1 MKQGKNNDPNPVIF
15 KIVKE
20 IRTYIVFMKYLIE
33 ELERLKNSLRKHSK
47 KEKRCQKKRKRKSE
61 DQCK

>member
-20 IRTYIVFMKYLIE
+20 IRTYIVFMKYLVE
-33 ELERLKNSLRKHSK
+33 ELERLKNSLRKQQKGK
-47 KEKRCQKKRKRKSE
+47 KMPKKKMNKR
-61 DQCK
+61 

>member
-1 MKQGKNNDPNPVIF
+1 MKQGKTMTQNPVIF
-15 KIVKE
+15 KTVKE

-47 KEKRCQKKRKRKSE
+47 KEKRCKKKMNKR
-61 DQCK
+61 

>member
-15 KIVKE
+15 RIVKE

-47 KEKRCQKKRKRKSE
+47 KEKRCKKKKSE
-61 DQCK
+61 D

>member
-15 KIVKE
+15 RIVKE

-47 KEKRCQKKRKRKSE
+47 KEKRCKKKIRGLV
-61 DQCK
+61 

>member
-1 MKQGKNNDPNPVIF
+1 MKQGKTMTQNPVIF
-15 KIVKE
+15 KTVKE

-47 KEKRCQKKRKRKSE
+47 KEKRCKKKKNKR
-61 DQCK
+61 